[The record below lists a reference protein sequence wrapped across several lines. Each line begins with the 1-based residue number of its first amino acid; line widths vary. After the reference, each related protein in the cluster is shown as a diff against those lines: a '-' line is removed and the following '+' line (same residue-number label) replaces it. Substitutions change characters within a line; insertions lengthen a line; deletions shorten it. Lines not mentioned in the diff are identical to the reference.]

1 MFFVATI
8 VHFCSKLHLTP
19 CFFFLLT
26 VVINSEVIVIEG
38 NDVSKECVQTKK
50 KNFSIVYF
58 NENYKLL
65 MLTWWSIFWSF
76 FKRELMLL
84 AFLHLWISFLFFF
97 RIFLQLALFSCFS
110 KIFKILRFLKLLVFQ
125 TSNLRSRL

>member
-1 MFFVATI
+1 MQQSYIFALSCI
-8 VHFCSKLHLTP
+8 WRHI
-19 CFFFLLT
+19 FFLLT